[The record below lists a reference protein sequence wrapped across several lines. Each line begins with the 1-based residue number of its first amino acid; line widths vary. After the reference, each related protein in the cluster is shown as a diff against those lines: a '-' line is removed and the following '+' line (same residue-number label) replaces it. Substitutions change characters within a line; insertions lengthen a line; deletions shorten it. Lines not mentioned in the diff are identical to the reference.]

1 MSSLPKYRAQPVF
14 WDEKQQRIPSQDQLV
29 GIKTLGEKA
38 IKDSF
43 LRFDSTL
50 EFNVYLK
57 LVDLVGSKRI
67 LRQYPL
73 EVLPPG
79 YCYLTGKKWR
89 VDFAILER
97 IGDKFPIS
105 YVEAKGLITTDFS
118 YALACL
124 EVYNPDSF
132 DQLSLVFGQRFPPGK
147 LMTRLRK
154 TDFAKRIYTL
164 KQFQCI
170 SRLK

>member
-1 MSSLPKYRAQPVF
+1 MPQQLKYRSKPVF
-14 WDEKQQRIPSQDQLV
+14 WDEKNKCVAPDWQLNDL
-29 GIKTLGEKA
+29 KTLGENLA
-38 IKDSF
+38 RESF

-50 EFNVYLK
+50 EFHVYLK
-57 LVDLVGSKRI
+57 LVDMYGDKRV

-73 EVLPPG
+73 EVIPPG

-89 VDFAILER
+89 VDFAILDR
-97 IGDKFPIS
+97 IGDKFPVR
-105 YVEAKGLITTDFS
+105 YVEAKGMITTDFS

-124 EVYNPDSF
+124 EAYDPDSF
-132 DQLSLVFGQRFPPGK
+132 EQLSLVFGQRFPSGK

-154 TDFAKRIYTL
+154 TDFADRIYTL
-164 KQFQCI
+164 KQFQCT